1 MGSNPGWLRFG
12 LPYSETRLL
21 HPGQVGATIA
31 RVGETRVASGRDKVL
46 TLERLAEAIR
56 AEQAARRTVAL
67 CHGVFD
73 ILHTGHL
80 RHFEAAKAMA
90 DVLVVTV
97 TPDRFVKKGPNRP
110 VFPDEQRAELL
121 AGLSV
126 VDWVAINR
134 WESAVETLRL
144 LRPSLFVKGQEYE
157 TRAQQVNPNFLAE
170 ARVAEELGVAVA
182 FTREV
187 TLSST
192 AAFNRLMEA
201 GS

>member
-1 MGSNPGWLRFG
+1 MERGGKTNLGK
-12 LPYSETRLL
+12 
-21 HPGQVGATIA
+21 A
-31 RVGETRVASGRDKVL
+31 RDKIF
-46 TLERLAEAIR
+46 TLEKMSEVIR
-56 AEQAARRTVAL
+56 AEQANKCTVAL

-73 ILHTGHL
+73 ILHVGHL

-97 TPDRFVKKGPNRP
+97 TPDRFVKKGPDRP

-121 AGLSV
+121 AGLSG

-134 WESAVETLRL
+134 WESAVEAISL
-144 LRPSLFVKGQEYE
+144 LLPNLFVKGMEYE
-157 TRAQQVNPNFLAE
+157 TRAHNMNPNFLAE
-170 ARVAEELGVAVA
+170 ARVAEELGVKVV

-192 AAFNRLMEA
+192 AAFSRLMAA

>member
-1 MGSNPGWLRFG
+1 M
-12 LPYSETRLL
+12 
-21 HPGQVGATIA
+21 A
-31 RVGETRVASGRDKVL
+31 RVEKNRLFSSRDKVL
-46 TLERLAEAIR
+46 TLEKLAEAIR
-56 AEQAARRTVAL
+56 AEQAADRVVAM

-73 ILHTGHL
+73 ILHAGHL
-80 RHFEAAKAMA
+80 RHFEAAKAMV

-121 AGLSV
+121 AGLGV

-134 WESAVETLRL
+134 WESAVDTIRL
-144 LRPSLFVKGQEYE
+144 LRPNLFVKGQEYE
-157 TRAQQVNPNFLAE
+157 TRAQQVNPNFLVE
-170 ARVAEELGVAVA
+170 ARAAEEMGVKVV

-192 AAFNRLMEA
+192 AAFNRLMGA